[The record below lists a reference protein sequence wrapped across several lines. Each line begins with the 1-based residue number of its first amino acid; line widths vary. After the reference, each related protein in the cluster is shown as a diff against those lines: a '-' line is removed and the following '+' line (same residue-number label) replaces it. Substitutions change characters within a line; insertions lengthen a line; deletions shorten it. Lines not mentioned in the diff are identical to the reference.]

1 MTALVLA
8 LALQLAP
15 ETQPPPG
22 AAEAVPQDRSSRRRA
37 RRVRF
42 AEAAVFDVVGGGSR
56 RGRWAGHAY
65 AGWPWVGVRAQGGV
79 GPRALS
85 LGVDIEAARFERLR
99 AAGLVAMR
107 WVDRPRVRL
116 TGEAL
121 LGYVTQGGVLAQRG
135 PNAELRVRLAFPSG
149 RVAPYLMLATAH
161 TLLTDR
167 RIVETARGESR
178 DLSFRHVWTP
188 RATVGVAVAI
198 SRSLGLEVGID
209 LFWAN
214 APTRT
219 PALPGIHAGLVF
231 GGGAR

>member
-1 MTALVLA
+1 MTALA
-8 LALQLAP
+8 LALALAL
-15 ETQPPPG
+15 T
-22 AAEAVPQDRSSRRRA
+22 AEAPLLAGDTQAVLQDRSSERRA

-42 AEAAVFDVVGGGSR
+42 AEAAVYDMVGGGSR
-56 RGRWAGHAY
+56 RGNWAGHAY
-65 AGWPWVGVRAQGGV
+65 AGWPWFGVRAQGGV

-85 LGVDIEAARFERLR
+85 VGLDVETARFERLR
-99 AAGLVAMR
+99 VAALVAMR
-107 WVDRPRVRL
+107 WVDRLRVRL
-116 TGEAL
+116 AGEAL
-121 LGYVTQGGVLAQRG
+121 LGYVAQGGALAQRG

-167 RIVETARGESR
+167 QVIETARGESR
-178 DLSFRHVWTP
+178 DLSFRHAWTP
-188 RATVGVAVAI
+188 RATVGVAVVV
-198 SRSLGLEVGID
+198 SRSIGLEAGID